1 MVDRAGMPAHNR
13 TTSKRRTSRVD
24 ANLLGPEHQAARF
37 ATDQHKGAHTQE
49 NPTPRVDIVTKEG
62 TYDGWLDLWNTLQIS
77 FVGSHG
83 PSFTGSNGRS
93 GGSGCYF
100 ILGCDFK
107 RSESESLHKV
117 SMWDF
122 VQIPSVSMVLGSITE
137 SFGNNLKQVI
147 STSEEGVF
155 VSCEN
160 GVTVVNLGNWLAIE
174 GWMKPSL
181 FDAIPNNDL
190 LVRRFGNSPTLG
202 GIELMNEPLAPGVSL
217 ESLKSYY
224 KADYNTM
231 HKYSPSAYAI
241 LANRLGDRDPNELL
255 SFTQNLHG
263 IVIDVHY
270 YNQYEPKFNSFNAQQ
285 NINYICNQ
293 RASSP

>member
-1 MVDRAGMPAHNR
+1 MPAHNC
-13 TTSKRRTSRVD
+13 TASKRRTSRVD
-24 ANLLGPEHQAARF
+24 AHPLGPKHQAARF
-37 ATDQHKGAHTQE
+37 ATDQHKRAHTQE

-83 PSFTGSNGRS
+83 PSFTGGDGRL

-137 SFGNNLKQVI
+137 SFGNNLKQ
-147 STSEEGVF
+147 
-155 VSCEN
+155 
-160 GVTVVNLGNWLAIE
+160 

-190 LVRRFGNSPTLG
+190 LVRRFGNSPALE

-224 KADYNTM
+224 KADYDTM

-270 YNQYEPKFNSFNAQQ
+270 YNQYEPKFNNFNVQQ

>member
-1 MVDRAGMPAHNR
+1 
-13 TTSKRRTSRVD
+13 
-24 ANLLGPEHQAARF
+24 
-37 ATDQHKGAHTQE
+37 
-49 NPTPRVDIVTKEG
+49 
-62 TYDGWLDLWNTLQIS
+62 
-77 FVGSHG
+77 
-83 PSFTGSNGRS
+83 
-93 GGSGCYF
+93 
-100 ILGCDFK
+100 
-107 RSESESLHKV
+107 
-117 SMWDF
+117 MWDF

-137 SFGNNLKQVI
+137 SFGNNLKQC
-147 STSEEGVF
+147 T
-155 VSCEN
+155 
-160 GVTVVNLGNWLAIE
+160 T
-174 GWMKPSL
+174 
-181 FDAIPNNDL
+181 FDML
-190 LVRRFGNSPTLG
+190 WVRPCVGPPVFGNSPALE

-224 KADYNTM
+224 KADYDTM

-270 YNQYEPKFNSFNAQQ
+270 YNQYEPKFNNFNVQQ